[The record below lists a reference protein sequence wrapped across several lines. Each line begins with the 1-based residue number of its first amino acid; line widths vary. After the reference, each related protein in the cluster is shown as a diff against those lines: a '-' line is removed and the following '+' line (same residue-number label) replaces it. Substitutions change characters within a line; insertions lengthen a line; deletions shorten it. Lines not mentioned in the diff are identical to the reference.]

1 MRERG
6 PNVSAWNWKLEE
18 IQDGKLPPDEDT
30 MAKYPIN
37 LNIELSRV
45 DAEVEELKSKDKK
58 KEQKFS
64 GEKLKLN
71 SQRTDYFY

>member
-1 MRERG
+1 
-6 PNVSAWNWKLEE
+6 
-18 IQDGKLPPDEDT
+18 

-45 DAEVEELKSKDKK
+45 DAEVEELKSKEKK

-64 GEKLKLN
+64 GEKLK
-71 SQRTDYFY
+71 